1 MIEKYH
7 LCFLSMWKDVTYY
20 LKSKE
25 VHKATGAKSFLEQ
38 RQREE
43 AKERADKSLKWQTK
57 VKERFHF
64 LKYLIEYFSISLNQ
78 VNKNG
83 LMNINYRND

>member
-1 MIEKYH
+1 
-7 LCFLSMWKDVTYY
+7 MWKDVTYY

-64 LKYLIEYFSISLNQ
+64 L
-78 VNKNG
+78 
-83 LMNINYRND
+83 